1 MNKFYTGCVEDRN
14 DPLKLGR
21 CQVRIVGL
29 HTEDKTILPTAD
41 LPWAFPVTPITSAG
55 VSGIGSAPLGPVE
68 GSWVLIMFMD
78 ADQQLPIMMG
88 TLGGISQIANAK
100 DDSKTIQVNSV
111 SPDGTV
117 NQSPGDPEATGA
129 KQPTNLQDGTISKP
143 DEIVGPL
150 GKLIASGESGSA
162 GYDAF
167 NRGSGAPK
175 GTGSTGGQKLS
186 LTDMTIKE
194 IMDKQSLQPGD
205 PNRLFAV
212 GKYQIIPS
220 TMLSLVKKLKLDP
233 DETRLDP
240 ETQDALFANG
250 LVGIVR
256 KKVDDYIKGLSDDKN
271 AAILELAKEFASVG
285 IPYDMKVGKK
295 ELKKGDSYYSGQGG
309 NKAHNSPEEV
319 GAALDADRMK
329 KLGTTKPALAENV
342 SKYETGE
349 KVAAVSVTN
358 KDLKTTQGTK
368 TIIDNTTTVAS
379 AGTVNKQ
386 YMQTPAKDIPPTYA
400 RQS

>member
-1 MNKFYTGCVEDRN
+1 MIGADKPIDFSKMTISDFFHRAAKTKQFPEGNPN
-14 DPLKLGR
+14 LK
-21 CQVRIVGL
+21 
-29 HTEDKTILPTAD
+29 
-41 LPWAFPVTPITSAG
+41 
-55 VSGIGSAPLGPVE
+55 
-68 GSWVLIMFMD
+68 
-78 ADQQLPIMMG
+78 
-88 TLGGISQIANAK
+88 
-100 DDSKTIQVNSV
+100 
-111 SPDGTV
+111 
-117 NQSPGDPEATGA
+117 PGDPDT
-129 KQPTNLQDGTISKP
+129 
-143 DEIVGPL
+143 
-150 GKLIASGESGSA
+150 
-162 GYDAF
+162 
-167 NRGSGAPK
+167 
-175 GTGSTGGQKLS
+175 
-186 LTDMTIKE
+186 
-194 IMDKQSLQPGD
+194 
-205 PNRLFAV
+205 LFAV

-233 DETRLDP
+233 DKTRLDP

-256 KKVDDYIKGLSDDKN
+256 KKVDDYIKGLSNDKN

-309 NKAHNSPEEV
+309 NKALNSPEEV

-358 KDLKTTQGTK
+358 KELKTTQGTK